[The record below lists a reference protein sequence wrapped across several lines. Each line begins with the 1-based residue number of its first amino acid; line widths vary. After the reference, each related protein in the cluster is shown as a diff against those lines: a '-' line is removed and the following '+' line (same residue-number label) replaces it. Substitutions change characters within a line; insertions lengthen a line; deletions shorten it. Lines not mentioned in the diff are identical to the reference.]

1 MKNSINFPFS
11 ALGSTEN
18 STAVT
23 SNTTEAESKRV
34 AQEFEAIMLGQLTT
48 ALQPQVDDNEEAVF
62 GSEGS
67 LPQQLLAEQMASTL
81 ASAGGIGMADVIM
94 SQLHPHKASNAS
106 VENAIQTA
114 QNLRAIH
121 NPLSATNSISGKEQ
135 PSWRLPEAS
144 TITRPRRVM
153 DMATLPLNKRVEK
166 TAGKTT
172 SLRYLNKA
180 KEPPGNQLTMANEAK
195 YTGNSSLDAI
205 IKEASNRH
213 QIDPYL
219 IAAIIGK
226 ESAYKQHAV
235 SHKGASGYMQMMP
248 STFARFAG
256 NAKNIFDSSN
266 NIQAGTAYLRFLHD
280 KYNGDIDKVLAGYN
294 AGEGNVDRH
303 GGVPPFRET
312 RNFVVAVKREY
323 QALMAGNRPALTP
336 DPDTIATQ
344 RVNNLVTHTN
354 AFNTISKLPKVKYHA
369 IKARPIESAKTHIND
384 IKSLKSLPQETDISN
399 NLQMPLSGRISSQ
412 FGARR
417 AHGRHKGID
426 IAAAPGTPINAAE
439 AGKVIFAGW
448 HRGYGRMVL
457 IEHANGRLTR
467 YAHAQRLLVNQ
478 GDSVQS
484 GQQIAAVG
492 SSGHSKGPHLH
503 FEVIAE
509 GKHVNPLR
517 VVQAKLSASSPATR
531 PASHPVLVNH
541 VPAYTTPEGNL
552 KLAQNRHIAFD

>member
-11 ALGSTEN
+11 ALSNTEN

-23 SNTTEAESKRV
+23 SNATEAESKRV
-34 AQEFEAIMLGQLTT
+34 AREFEAIMLGQLTT
-48 ALQPQVDDNEEAVF
+48 ALQPQADENEETVF

-67 LPQQLLAEQMASTL
+67 LPQQLLAEQMANTL

-94 SQLHPHKASNAS
+94 SQLHPNKVNNAS
-106 VENAIQTA
+106 VQNAIQTA
-114 QNLRAIH
+114 QNLRTIH
-121 NPLSATNSISGKEQ
+121 SSLPSANSSKDK
-135 PSWRLPEAS
+135 PNWKLPETT

-153 DMATLPLNKRVEK
+153 GMATLPVNKQVEK
-166 TAGKTT
+166 TASKTT
-172 SLRYLNKA
+172 SLRYLNKT
-180 KEPPGNQLTMANEAK
+180 KESPGDEVSNANGVN
-195 YTGNSSLDAI
+195 YTGDNSLDNI
-205 IKEASNRH
+205 IKEASDRH

-226 ESAYKQHAV
+226 ESAYKQHAI

-256 NAKNIFDSSN
+256 SAKNIFDSSN
-266 NIQAGTAYLRFLHD
+266 NIQAGAAYLRFLHD
-280 KYNGDIDKVLAGYN
+280 KYNGDIDKVLASYN

-312 RNFVVAVKREY
+312 RNFVAAVKRQYKE
-323 QALMAGNRPALTP
+323 LMAGNRPSLTP
-336 DPDTIATQ
+336 DRDTITTKAT
-344 RVNNLVTHTN
+344 
-354 AFNTISKLPKVKYHA
+354 NTIARNNITASTISNLPKVKYHA
-369 IKARPIESAKTHIND
+369 IKARPLEIAKTHIND
-384 IKSLKSLPQETDISN
+384 TKALKLLPQETDS
-399 NLQMPLSGRISSQ
+399 NLQMPLTGRISSQ

-417 AHGRHKGID
+417 AHGRHKGVD

-439 AGKVIFAGW
+439 SGKVIFAGW
-448 HRGYGRMVL
+448 DRGYGRTVL
-457 IEHANGRLTR
+457 IEHADGRLTR

-503 FEVIAE
+503 FEVIAD
-509 GKHVNPLR
+509 GKHLNPLR
-517 VVQAKLSASSPATR
+517 VVQAKLSSSSPTAR

-541 VPAYTTPEGNL
+541 VTTYTNPDSNL
-552 KLAQNRHIAFD
+552 KLAQNRRMVID